1 MAVSRFCW
9 QEQPAL
15 IILVVARMATR
26 AHLICLVARSTAGVA
41 APSTTVVPDARQ
53 PMEPARLALQVQ
65 ITVAADPTDTFV
77 LARFHAVHAMDSAV
91 AQVTIAQLQLVVFFK
106 LFIITDIVDND
117 FLFVITDHDTED
129 IVHFVVFFNLFVITD
144 NVDNSFLFFITDHD
158 IEDIVVFVVILITD
172 HDIEDIVVFFVFLIT
187 DHDIEDIVVFFVFLI
202 TDDYVIDLFIHTI
215 LNISLFNSVVV
226 DLAFI
231 WNTIIDS
238 LSFLFLVPDNFTLF
252 FIAVIVI
259 DNFVFVITD
268 NVINHFIN
276 VSAIYNDSYLYFFP
290 GDNFLITN
298 ILLVN
303 IDSLDYS
310 FNHNFI
316 LNLSLFRDW
325 HHYLNCILI
334 AFVNNDLF
342 HDNLVHDNLVHDNLV
357 VHDYFNNDL
366 LNYNVLNDDFFPAT
380 AKRYRG
386 PQPTTTAAV
395 VNVPRPK
402 IGSVP
407 YGSVIYGCAVP
418 GDIAITFDDGPYI
431 YTSDLLDLLSSNG
444 VKATFFIVGNLHG
457 AIDQTPEWTSVIQR
471 MNSEGHHIASH
482 TWTHPDLTTLSSGE
496 RKDQMYQ
503 NEQAFVNILGKF
515 PTYMRPPY
523 LAFDGAC
530 QQDMS
535 DLGYHVISTNLDTKD
550 YENDSPDLIVNSENT
565 FNDTV
570 TQNSP
575 SSSSFIVLNHDIHE
589 QTVHTLAQFEIDKAR
604 ANGYRPVTVGE
615 CLGDPA
621 GNWYR
626 AGP

>member
-1 MAVSRFCW
+1 MLFTLWILRWHKLPAVLWDLLGCW
-9 QEQPAL
+9 FGIE
-15 IILVVARMATR
+15 
-26 AHLICLVARSTAGVA
+26 
-41 APSTTVVPDARQ
+41 
-53 PMEPARLALQVQ
+53 
-65 ITVAADPTDTFV
+65 
-77 LARFHAVHAMDSAV
+77 
-91 AQVTIAQLQLVVFFK
+91 LVVFFK

-158 IEDIVVFVVILITD
+158 IEDIVVFVVILITDHDIEDIVHFVVFFNLFVITDNDIVVFVVILITD

-380 AKRYRG
+380 AKRYNEYCTNGCQPAFGNCTTSTGG

>member
-1 MAVSRFCW
+1 MMFL
-9 QEQPAL
+9 P
-15 IILVVARMATR
+15 
-26 AHLICLVARSTAGVA
+26 LVAILLLD
-41 APSTTVVPDARQ
+41 PSFT
-53 PMEPARLALQVQ
+53 LAHPGNGRFPPL
-65 ITVAADPTDTFV
+65 
-77 LARFHAVHAMDSAV
+77 LARATSPDNSCGGTNGYTCPSYMPCCSKYGWCGS
-91 AQVTIAQLQLVVFFK
+91 TIDYCGTGCQATYGTCTVGTTSPDNSCGGPNGYICPTVLWDLLGCWFGIELVVFFN
-106 LFIITDIVDND
+106 LFN
-117 FLFVITDHDTED
+117 LFVITDNVDNSFLFFITDHDIED

-158 IEDIVVFVVILITD
+158 IEDIVVFLITD
-172 HDIEDIVVFFVFLIT
+172 HDIEDIVVFLIT
-187 DHDIEDIVVFFVFLI
+187 DHDIENIDVFVVFLI
-202 TDDYVIDLFIHTI
+202 TDDYIIDLFIHTI
-215 LNISLFNSVVV
+215 LNISLFNSIVVE
-226 DLAFI
+226 LAFI

-290 GDNFLITN
+290 GDNLLITN
-298 ILLVN
+298 ILL
-303 IDSLDYS
+303 
-310 FNHNFI
+310 

-334 AFVNNDLF
+334 AFVDNDLF
-342 HDNLVHDNLVHDNLV
+342 HENLVHDNLVHD
-357 VHDYFNNDL
+357 YFNDDL

-380 AKRYRG
+380 AKRYTFGNCTTSTGG